1 MRAAIVRG
9 AGLAA
14 VWAAAAC
21 GVRAELFVDAS
32 SRAEAR
38 QGQIGAA
45 LGYASSEFDY
55 SVMDN
60 LERIPTVLQGAFALT
75 DRFALLGAAAYL
87 RSTTEVHSERKGP
100 GYHMVDNVDGGN
112 GYALALGA
120 RGTVWRK
127 DAVDVVVYTQLAY
140 LDEDFGTYSKTR
152 YNLPSTTDLTSQFT
166 EWSVGAMLTDR
177 LGAYSYYYG
186 VECIPYSGG
195 EYSFDSMN
203 NGEPG
208 FSTMDSG
215 RSGWFTLRA
224 GARYDFP
231 RFWIRG
237 DAAILAEYS
246 LSIGVGASF

>member
-1 MRAAIVRG
+1 MHAAVVRG
-9 AGLAA
+9 AGVAAVLAA
-14 VWAAAAC
+14 AVGGA
-21 GVRAELFVDAS
+21 RAELFVDAS

-45 LGYASSEFDY
+45 LGYASSEYDY
-55 SVMDN
+55 SIMDN
-60 LERIPTVLQGAFALT
+60 LDRIPTVLQGAFALT

-100 GYHMVDNVDGGN
+100 EYHMTDNVDGGN

-120 RGTVWRK
+120 RGTVWRQ

-152 YNLPSTTDLTSQFT
+152 SYLPSTTDLTSQST
-166 EWSVGAMLTDR
+166 EWSVGLMLTDR

-186 VECIPYSGG
+186 MELIPWSDG
-195 EYSFDSMN
+195 EFSFDSIN
-203 NGEPG
+203 NGVPG
-208 FSTMDSG
+208 FSTQDVG
-215 RSGWFTLRA
+215 RDGWFTLRA